1 MTIKLI
7 LINYNH
13 IQKNLK
19 YSSIQFNSKK
29 KKKKKRRGIHIKK
42 IKTKTKDRSEG
53 MKHKA
58 EVSKK
63 K

>member
-29 KKKKKRRGIHIKK
+29 KRKKKEEASILKK
-42 IKTKTKDRSEG
+42 
-53 MKHKA
+53 
-58 EVSKK
+58 
-63 K
+63 